1 MNYNNPIPATLANII
16 KALCA
21 LLFAAFAFL
30 YIYQIQGYVLA
41 EAQYVF
47 SDGVTTYSLPG
58 GAIIITIL
66 LLCLQQAVA
75 RFTHISGRW
84 YALTY
89 APSFVVLAML
99 TSLHRQ
105 TILEFGFGQW
115 MWVVPLFI
123 VLYVMFVR
131 TARRWLTDSISSG
144 DYSLG
149 RYLWTNFLTL
159 LLMMLACGANAPAKD
174 VYLYELKA
182 EQCLLNKDYEG
193 ASRVGQRSLQ
203 TSPRLNQLRL
213 FALAKQGLLADN
225 LFDYPQPYADTSL
238 ILLNDTV
245 SHESRFTALNI
256 QDALGARAN
265 HSVSSVGQYLE
276 LLRKN
281 PHTSTNPLLPDYL
294 LCHKLL
300 SADLRGFNHTIR
312 HYYDVSNAEDVMK
325 LPRAY
330 REALLLQARAIS
342 RDSLN
347 SFADTLMLAHYRQYQ
362 EIQAD
367 ETDSLHRANRLH
379 RLFGNTLW
387 WYLDYG
393 VNTF

>member
-1 MNYNNPIPATLANII
+1 MNYNNPIPVSFANII

-21 LLFAAFAFL
+21 LLFAAFSFL
-30 YIYQIQGYVLA
+30 YIYKIQGYVLA

-47 SDGVTTYSLPG
+47 SNGVTSYSLLW
-58 GAIIITIL
+58 GAVIITIL
-66 LLCLQQAVA
+66 LLCLQYIVA
-75 RFTHISGRW
+75 RLSRISGRW

-89 APSFVVLAML
+89 APSFVLLAMI
-99 TSLHRQ
+99 TSLHRH
-105 TILEFGFGQW
+105 TINEFGFGRW

-123 VLYVMFVR
+123 VVYAMFVR
-131 TARRWLTDSISSG
+131 IARRWLTDSISSG
-144 DYSLG
+144 DYSMG

-159 LLMMLACGANAPAKD
+159 LLMMLACGANAPAED

-182 EQCLLNKDYEG
+182 EQCLLNEDYEG
-193 ASRVGQRSLQ
+193 ASRVGQRALQ

-213 FALAKQGLLADN
+213 FALAKQGLLAEH
-225 LFDYPQPYADTSL
+225 LFDYPQPYNDESL
-238 ILLNDTV
+238 ILLDDTV
-245 SHESRFTALNI
+245 THESRFTALDI
-256 QDALGARAN
+256 QEALGARAN
-265 HSVSSVGQYLE
+265 RSVNSVANYLE

-281 PHTSTNPLLPDYL
+281 PQTSDNPLLPDYL
-294 LCHKLL
+294 LCDKLL
-300 SADLRGFNHTIR
+300 SADIYGFCHMIGS
-312 HYYDVSNAEDVMK
+312 YYDVSNAESVMK

-347 SFADTLMLAHYRQYQ
+347 AFADTLMLADYRQYK
-362 EIQAD
+362 EIQTD

-379 RLFGNTLW
+379 RQFGNTLW

-393 VNTF
+393 V